1 MFVKKKLTFKT
12 LFLQL
17 RNNGPLSPQNI
28 DSRNYLLDFIIQN
41 YGSKNWDTSYIKK
54 IETEI
59 LNFSRSLTKK
69 WSGCNRTFNIFMN
82 KYKEWLETEFK
93 FPVIENDQTLKT
105 VGRPSKEFSDLK
117 NRTKNKRVKMA

>member
-1 MFVKKKLTFKT
+1 M
-12 LFLQL
+12 QL

-69 WSGCNRTFNIFMN
+69 WSGCNRTLNIFMK

-93 FPVIENDQTLKT
+93 FPDIKNDQTLKT

-117 NRTKNKRVKMA
+117 NRTKSKRVKAIVDGLTTPSNKII

>member
-1 MFVKKKLTFKT
+1 LTFKT

-17 RNNGPLSPQNI
+17 KNNGPLSPQNI
-28 DSRNYLLDFIIQN
+28 DSRNYLLDFIKQN

-69 WSGCNRTFNIFMN
+69 GCDQTLNIFMN

-93 FPVIENDQTLKT
+93 FLI
-105 VGRPSKEFSDLK
+105 
-117 NRTKNKRVKMA
+117 

>member
-1 MFVKKKLTFKT
+1 M
-12 LFLQL
+12 QL
-17 RNNGPLSPQNI
+17 RNNGPLSTQNI

-41 YGSKNWDTSYIKK
+41 YGSKNWDTSYIKN

-69 WSGCNRTFNIFMN
+69 LSGCNRTLNIFMN

-93 FPVIENDQTLKT
+93 FPDIKNDQSLKT
-105 VGRPSKEFSDLK
+105 VGRPSRVFWLK
-117 NRTKNKRVKMA
+117 K